1 VSRASLRGYPDLR
14 SFARGQTLGY
24 ALAALAGCLLSTLG
38 VLGKTAYALGADPL
52 SVVTLRATIAGMIL
66 GIALVASK
74 PSLFRLRSGD
84 LPLLALYG
92 FVGVALNY
100 LGYFYALKFTTVATA
115 ITVLYTYPAMVVVL
129 AFLFYREPIVRL
141 KTVALLL
148 CFLGVVLVAS
158 ESSSVGLTSDAR
170 GLMFSLLAGASTAV
184 YIIAG
189 KRVLIK
195 YDARTAVFY
204 SFLFGSV
211 ALNVLRY
218 VEVGLR
224 LNTNVEIMIVI
235 VAIAVVP
242 TLLGY
247 GILTYSLRLIE
258 AGRAAITSSIEPA
271 ISIYLAYLF
280 LHETPNLAQLA
291 GSVLVIIGALLIG
304 FSKASE

>member
-1 VSRASLRGYPDLR
+1 MRQ
-14 SFARGQTLGY
+14 QTLGY
-24 ALAALAGCLLSTLG
+24 ALAAVAGCLLSTLG

-52 SVVTLRATIAGMIL
+52 SVVTLRATIAEMIL
-66 GIALVASK
+66 GIALVATR
-74 PSLFRLRSGD
+74 PSLFRLRSAD
-84 LPLLALYG
+84 LPFLVGYG

-100 LGYFYALKFTTVATA
+100 MGYFYALKFTTVAAA

-129 AFLFYREPIVRL
+129 AFLVYREPIVRL
-141 KTVALLL
+141 KIIALLL

-158 ESSSVGLTSDAR
+158 GSFSAGLTSDPR

-184 YIIAG
+184 YIVAG
-189 KRVLIK
+189 KRVLTK
-195 YDARTAVFY
+195 YDVRTALFY
-204 SFLFGSV
+204 SFLFGSL

-218 VEVGLR
+218 IELGPG
-224 LNTNVEIMIVI
+224 LNTSMEIMLVI

-247 GILTYSLRLIE
+247 GVLTYSLRLIE

-280 LHETPNLAQLA
+280 LHETPNLTQLA

-304 FSKASE
+304 FSKVPEKQRGR

>member
-1 VSRASLRGYPDLR
+1 LR
-14 SFARGQTLGY
+14 SFARRQSLGY

-52 SVVTLRATIAGMIL
+52 SVVSLRATIAAIIL
-66 GIALVASK
+66 GIAVSTTR
-74 PSLFRLRSGD
+74 PNLFRLRRAD
-84 LPLLALYG
+84 LPFFFGYG

-100 LGYFYALKFTTVATA
+100 LGYFYALKFTTVAVA

-129 AFLFYREPIVRL
+129 AFLVYREPIVRL
-141 KTVALLL
+141 KIIALLL

-158 ESSSVGLTSDAR
+158 GSSSAGLTSDPR

-184 YIIAG
+184 YIVAG
-189 KRVLIK
+189 KRVLTK
-195 YDARTAVFY
+195 YDVRTALFY
-204 SFLFGSV
+204 SFLFGSL

-218 VEVGLR
+218 VELGPG
-224 LNTNVEIMIVI
+224 LNTSMEIMLVI

-242 TLLGY
+242 TVLGY
-247 GILTYSLRLIE
+247 GVLTYSLRLIE

-280 LHETPNLAQLA
+280 LHETPSLIQLT

-304 FSKASE
+304 FSKTS

>member
-1 VSRASLRGYPDLR
+1 MQ
-14 SFARGQTLGY
+14 SFARRQTLGY

-66 GIALVASK
+66 GIALVTSK
-74 PSLFRLRSGD
+74 PSLFRLRSAD

-100 LGYFYALKFTTVATA
+100 VGYFYALKFTTVATA

-129 AFLFYREPIVRL
+129 AFLVYREPIVRL
-141 KTVALLL
+141 KILALLL

-158 ESSSVGLTSDAR
+158 GSSSTGLTSDLR
-170 GLMFSLLAGASTAV
+170 GPMFSLLAGASTAV
-184 YIIAG
+184 YIVAG
-189 KRVLIK
+189 KRVLSN
-195 YDARTAVFY
+195 YDARTALFY
-204 SFLFGSV
+204 SFLFGSLT
-211 ALNVLRY
+211 LNVLRS
-218 VEVGLR
+218 VEQGPR
-224 LNTNVEIMIVI
+224 LNTSMEIMMVI
-235 VAIAVVP
+235 VTIAVVP

-247 GILTYSLRLIE
+247 GVLTYSLRLIE

-280 LHETPNLAQLA
+280 LHETPNLVQLT
-291 GSVLVIIGALLIG
+291 GSVVVIFGALLIG
-304 FSKASE
+304 FSKPSSK

>member
-1 VSRASLRGYPDLR
+1 MR
-14 SFARGQTLGY
+14 SFARRQTLGY

-66 GIALVASK
+66 GIALVTSK
-74 PSLFRLRSGD
+74 PSLFRLRSAD

-100 LGYFYALKFTTVATA
+100 VGYFYALKFTTVATA

-129 AFLFYREPIVRL
+129 AFIVYREPIVRL
-141 KTVALLL
+141 KIITLLL

-158 ESSSVGLTSDAR
+158 GSSSAGLTSDPR

-189 KRVLIK
+189 KRVLSN
-195 YDARTAVFY
+195 YDARTALFY
-204 SFLFGSV
+204 SFLFGSLT
-211 ALNVLRY
+211 LNVLRS
-218 VEVGLR
+218 VEQGPR
-224 LNTNVEIMIVI
+224 LNTSMEIMMVI
-235 VAIAVVP
+235 VTIAVVP

-247 GILTYSLRLIE
+247 GVLTYSLRLIE

-280 LHETPNLAQLA
+280 LHETPNPVQLT
-291 GSVLVIIGALLIG
+291 GSVVVIIGALLIG
-304 FSKASE
+304 FSEPSSK

>member
-1 VSRASLRGYPDLR
+1 LRGYPEFR
-14 SFARGQTLGY
+14 SFGRRQTLGY

-38 VLGKTAYALGADPL
+38 VLGKTAYALGADPV

-66 GIALVASK
+66 GIALVTSK

-100 LGYFYALKFTTVATA
+100 LGYFYALKYTTVATA

-129 AFLFYREPIVRL
+129 AFLVYREPIVRL
-141 KTVALLL
+141 KIIALLL

-158 ESSSVGLTSDAR
+158 GSSSAGLTSDPR
-170 GLMFSLLAGASTAV
+170 GLMFSLLASASTAV

-189 KRVLIK
+189 KRVLSN
-195 YDARTAVFY
+195 YDARTALFY
-204 SFLFGSV
+204 SFLFGSLT
-211 ALNVLRY
+211 LNVLRY
-218 VEVGLR
+218 VEQGPR
-224 LNTNVEIMIVI
+224 LNTSMEMMIV
-235 VAIAVVP
+235 VVTIAVVP

-247 GILTYSLRLIE
+247 GVLTYSLRLIE

-280 LHETPNLAQLA
+280 LHETPNLVQLI
-291 GSVLVIIGALLIG
+291 GSVVVIVGALLIG
-304 FSKASE
+304 FSEPSSK

>member
-1 VSRASLRGYPDLR
+1 LR
-14 SFARGQTLGY
+14 SFRGRQTLGY

-74 PSLFRLRSGD
+74 PSLFRLRSTD
-84 LPLLALYG
+84 LPLLAVYG

-100 LGYFYALKFTTVATA
+100 LGYFYALKYTTVATA

-129 AFLFYREPIVRL
+129 AFLVYREPIVRR
-141 KTVALLL
+141 KIIALLL

-158 ESSSVGLTSDAR
+158 GSSSAGLTSDSR
-170 GLMFSLLAGASTAV
+170 GPMFSLLAGGSTAV
-184 YIIAG
+184 YIVAG
-189 KRVLIK
+189 KRVLTN
-195 YDARTAVFY
+195 YDARTALFY
-204 SFLFGSV
+204 SFLFGSLT
-211 ALNVLRY
+211 LNVLRY
-218 VEVGLR
+218 VEQGPR
-224 LNTNVEIMIVI
+224 LNTSMEIMIVI

-247 GILTYSLRLIE
+247 GVLTYSLRLIE

-280 LHETPNLAQLA
+280 LHETPNLVQLT
-291 GSVLVIIGALLIG
+291 GSVVVIIGALLIG
-304 FSKASE
+304 FSEPSSK

>member
-1 VSRASLRGYPDLR
+1 MQ
-14 SFARGQTLGY
+14 SFVRRQTLGY

-74 PSLFRLRSGD
+74 PTLFRLRSAD

-100 LGYFYALKFTTVATA
+100 VGYFYALKFTTVATA

-129 AFLFYREPIVRL
+129 AFLVYREPIVRL
-141 KTVALLL
+141 KIIALLL

-158 ESSSVGLTSDAR
+158 GPSSAGLTSDPR
-170 GLMFSLLAGASTAV
+170 GPMFSMLAGGSTAV
-184 YIIAG
+184 YIVAG
-189 KRVLIK
+189 KRVLAN
-195 YDARTAVFY
+195 YDARTALFY
-204 SFLFGSV
+204 SFLFGSI

-218 VEVGLR
+218 VEQGPR
-224 LNTNVEIMIVI
+224 LNTSMEIMIVI

-247 GILTYSLRLIE
+247 GVLTYSLRLIE

-280 LHETPNLAQLA
+280 LHETPNLVQLT
-291 GSVLVIIGALLIG
+291 GSVVVIIGALLIG
-304 FSKASE
+304 FSEPSSK

>member
-1 VSRASLRGYPDLR
+1 LR
-14 SFARGQTLGY
+14 SFARRQSLGY

-52 SVVTLRATIAGMIL
+52 SVVSLRATIAAIIL
-66 GIALVASK
+66 GIAVSTTR
-74 PSLFRLRSGD
+74 PNLFRLRRAD
-84 LPLLALYG
+84 LPFFFGYG

-100 LGYFYALKFTTVATA
+100 LGYFYALKFTTVAVA

-129 AFLFYREPIVRL
+129 AFLVYREPIVRL
-141 KTVALLL
+141 KIIALLL

-158 ESSSVGLTSDAR
+158 GSSSAGLTSDPR

-184 YIIAG
+184 YIVAG
-189 KRVLIK
+189 KRVLTK
-195 YDARTAVFY
+195 YDVRTALFY
-204 SFLFGSV
+204 SFLFGSL

-218 VEVGLR
+218 VELGPG
-224 LNTNVEIMIVI
+224 LNTSMEIMLVI

-242 TLLGY
+242 TVLGY
-247 GILTYSLRLIE
+247 GVLTYSLRLIE

-280 LHETPNLAQLA
+280 LHETPSLIQLT
-291 GSVLVIIGALLIG
+291 GSVLVIIVALLIG
-304 FSKASE
+304 FSKTS